1 MPPTDEM
8 ERRLPDPAILARR
21 LRPGQIAF
29 GMAVEAKTFRQVVTE
44 STLRSCSLF
53 LGLPAADISAIAAFV
68 IPKHL
73 GKGESLF
80 YEGAPSEGFYIV
92 QKGAVNVHRVS
103 AAGKEQVIHL
113 FRPIESFAEA
123 SLATADGYPANARA
137 TEETTVLLV
146 PKTEFVDLLRR
157 RPELALRMLASM
169 SQHLRVLVGLL
180 DDLTLKD
187 METRLANWLL
197 KRCPRPLPSGPTVV
211 QLDRTKRVLAAEMG
225 TTSETLSRT
234 LAKFRDQKLLRV
246 KGNTITLTKP
256 RALQHLLQNNLGEL

>member
-1 MPPTDEM
+1 MPLE
-8 ERRLPDPAILARR
+8 
-21 LRPGQIAF
+21 
-29 GMAVEAKTFRQVVTE
+29 AVTFRRAIVE
-44 STLRSCSLF
+44 NTLRSCQLF
-53 LGLPAADISAIAAFV
+53 MGLPAVDIAAIAAFAV
-68 IPKHL
+68 PKNL
-73 GKGESLF
+73 DKGDYLF
-80 YEGAPSEGFYIV
+80 HEGDRSEGFYVV

-123 SLATADGYPANARA
+123 TLATEGGYPADARA
-137 TEETTVLLV
+137 TEPSTVLLI
-146 PKTEFVDLLRR
+146 PKTDFIELLRR
-157 RPELALRMLASM
+157 RPELALRMLGSM

-197 KRCPRPLPSGPTVV
+197 KRCSRPLGERAVEIE
-211 QLDRTKRVLAAEMG
+211 LGRTKRVLAAEMG

-234 LAKFRDQKLLRV
+234 LAKFRDQDLLRA

-256 RALQHLLQNNLGEL
+256 RELQKLLQRNFGEL